1 MASMG
6 KLYPPIIANTIP
18 AFYAENG
25 TVKITVPFSMSRA
38 VSKSQIKGF
47 SLKVKTAQS
56 NTFIFSAV
64 SNEVETAMNA
74 KVVTF
79 YKHGENQSN
88 LFKTGLFYKF

>member
-1 MASMG
+1 MG
-6 KLYPPIIANTIP
+6 KLLPPNIEGTIP
-18 AFYAENG
+18 AFYANSDG